1 MNYVKQLNAFMEK
14 SIGQL
19 NAKEQAA
26 YLRLFNIANKLKW
39 REWFT
44 VADSQLMKE
53 LMITR
58 NTLRT
63 VRNNLID
70 KGFIKVTEPEP
81 GQMREYHIIELEGQA
96 TDSNEDTLSEIDRV
110 SESDKEG
117 CQKLTGGLSKINRE
131 ERQKLTGTLSKIDT
145 IINYKH
151 KHKYKHTP
159 PSSSLEP
166 QHSVVA
172 IIDPQRKTFQ
182 EGIPQVSPALK
193 QEYENR
199 IYNTPNPAELE
210 KLAILEEKHSAMRVI
225 RAIAISAKRGK
236 RSADYIAG
244 ILNRSKAMGYTDL
257 DNFKTDEGSEKHGQQ
272 PAKRYTGQMEGETAE
287 EYLARLNAEYEEADR
302 NQAYLR
308 KIQPYTG
315 GTGGT

>member
-44 VADSQLMKE
+44 VADSQLMRE

-58 NTLRT
+58 NTLRNI
-63 VRNNLID
+63 RNTLIE
-70 KGFIKVTEPEP
+70 KGFIKVTEPIN
-81 GQMREYHIIELEGQA
+81 GQMRKYFIVNLEEQ
-96 TDSNEDTLSEIDRV
+96 TEDSSENTLSEIDRV
-110 SESDKEG
+110 SENDRVSKFDRVSKIDREG
-117 CQKLTGGLSKINRE
+117 CQKLTGGV
-131 ERQKLTGTLSKIDT
+131 SKIDT

-151 KHKYKHTP
+151 KHTP
-159 PSSSLEP
+159 SSSSLEP

-172 IIDPQRKTFQ
+172 IIDPQDST
-182 EGIPQVSPALK
+182 PQNEPPPVSTELK
-193 QEYENR
+193 REYENQ
-199 IYNTPNPAELE
+199 IFNAPNAAELE

-244 ILNRSKAMGYTDL
+244 ILKRSQAMGYTDL
-257 DNFKTDEGSEKHGQQ
+257 DESGTDEGSGKHGREQ
-272 PAKRYTGQMEGETAE
+272 PVKRYTGQVEGETAE
-287 EYLARLNAEYEEADR
+287 EYIARLTAECEEADR

-308 KIQPYTG
+308 EIQPYAGGNG
-315 GTGGT
+315 GT